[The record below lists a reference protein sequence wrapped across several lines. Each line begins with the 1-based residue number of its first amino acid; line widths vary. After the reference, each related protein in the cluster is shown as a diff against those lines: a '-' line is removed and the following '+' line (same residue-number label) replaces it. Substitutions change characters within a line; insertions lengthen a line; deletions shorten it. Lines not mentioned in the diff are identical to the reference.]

1 MRGRDVLAVLAV
13 LLVSLAVWAMPAKSY
28 AAEGDVAQIERT
40 GDQYATFDDAF
51 AAAQDGDTITLL
63 ANAEVAKSLDKSVT
77 IDGQNLY
84 TLTSINHRYGFTWGE
99 GRCLTFKD
107 VTANFY
113 YLIEIE
119 NPGSSSDLGLF
130 YINGKGNAP
139 TFYDDT
145 FDFTFDNA
153 TINMVNGD
161 DAGNAGATN
170 RLHAIYYD
178 SCGGTITMKN
188 GSTVTITDFPE
199 DAIEWGGQENS
210 YLNIEDSTYISDS
223 NRGGI
228 TGTWNV
234 TINRSTVQVLD
245 SDANGSNGG
254 HFDINDSTV
263 IFSGNRAHGLSTGN
277 LFISNSTVTA
287 DNNTYIGIAV
297 GRDLIIDNKSIV
309 TVSGNAHG
317 EAAGYAG
324 MRLYGN
330 ASDGHDYQYSI
341 DGTSTVNITNN
352 KNTGLYVRYGTLSV
366 ADGAKLT
373 ITGNQVTND
382 TLDGFGGGLYVG
394 YGANYDPVVTLP
406 ADTVIYNNHAT
417 TGGDDIYVSE
427 GVDGPS
433 LTFGQTGAGWALDGD
448 PDCTDA
454 IDGWYLDGITV
465 AGALDE
471 AVRWEAH
478 ASDPAANY
486 AVEHPVNG
494 TTTVT
499 GLTAL
504 KAAHGIAATVT
515 PADITIYMG
524 GTEGYESVIT
534 GEQGTGDVVGTESNS
549 LPEPGFYI
557 ALPECINEALKD
569 EVGDTPGAVDLSDR
583 ITFRTA
589 TDDPADQREWH
600 FEMYGATASVA
611 YDRFVY
617 RLVPAAGQDPI
628 RLQFTSGDQFFTSD
642 DFDPATIGRLNN
654 QYTMG
659 VYPGDVDQNNIVMD
673 IEVGGRT
680 YTYTVEVGTA
690 TLNIRYVTGEQADV
704 VTDVVSDIADAP
716 DAGERAYAVL
726 PDGAR
731 YTINQSDI
739 DIDVTADAAPSLL
752 FDDVVSDENTAGA
765 QNYDEQLRDCA
776 VEVAAQNGA
785 ALESVG
791 YEAKYLDLVDANN
804 GNVWLQASEPVTVYW
819 PYPEGTDQ
827 NTEFHLVH
835 FEGLNRELAN
845 SEIAGGIANAPTS
858 YIEVENTEHGIRF
871 TTDGFSPFVL
881 MWDASEESASTPDEP
896 ATKPEQPAPGEI
908 LAATGDSTPVLI
920 AGIAAA
926 GAACVAISFAVR
938 KHGKA

>member
-1 MRGRDVLAVLAV
+1 MRGRNVLVVLAV
-13 LLVSLAVWAMPAKSY
+13 LLVSLAVWATPVSAYADGNVARVNGVEYTTVSDALKAALAGDSSEDSPAKVEILQSCNLD
-28 AAEGDVAQIERT
+28 ATIAIQANKHLTIWAEEGAGVILTDNSRRGITLSTGSSLEVQNITLNTNGQIYLNGQNGTLHFVNAGLNMDGEMYKFRPT
-40 GDQYATFDDAF
+40 GYYCGAISLEQIGADLTFDGSNVKIENYCEQGSAVRWDA
-51 AAAQDGDTITLL
+51 ADGDGYR
-63 ANAEVAKSLDKSVT
+63 V
-77 IDGQNLY
+77 
-84 TLTSINHRYGFTWGE
+84 SIINGTTFESSNCYAGFT
-99 GRCLTFKD
+99 
-107 VTANFY
+107 
-113 YLIEIE
+113 
-119 NPGSSSDLGLF
+119 
-130 YINGKGNAP
+130 
-139 TFYDDT
+139 
-145 FDFTFDNA
+145 
-153 TINMVNGD
+153 
-161 DAGNAGATN
+161 
-170 RLHAIYYD
+170 
-178 SCGGTITMKN
+178 GTCH
-188 GSTVTITDFPE
+188 V
-199 DAIEWGGQENS
+199 
-210 YLNIEDSTYISDS
+210 LIEDSEVNVHDH
-223 NRGGI
+223 RGNGANGSHFNI
-228 TGTWNV
+228 AD
-234 TINRSTVQVLD
+234 STVYFND
-245 SDANGSNGG
+245 NGSNGLSAG
-254 HFDINDSTV
+254 ILTIDHSTV
-263 IFSGNRAHGLSTGN
+263 YANGNGMNGIITNNVMQVVNQSNVTVEHNLCSTNSQWTHAAAICVGAGDSK
-277 LFISNSTVTA
+277 IENSTVTVR
-287 DNNTYIGIAV
+287 DNLGGGIYQKSATDTLTISDNATVVIQGNT
-297 GRDLIIDNKSIV
+297 
-309 TVSGNAHG
+309 
-317 EAAGYAG
+317 
-324 MRLYGN
+324 
-330 ASDGHDYQYSI
+330 
-341 DGTSTVNITNN
+341 
-352 KNTGLYVRYGTLSV
+352 
-366 ADGAKLT
+366 AKLKEH
-373 ITGNQVTND
+373 
-382 TLDGFGGGLYVG
+382 GGGVYVNG
-394 YGANYDPVVTLP
+394 TMSLGARVAL
-406 ADTVIYNNHAT
+406 YNNHAEIA
-417 TGGDDIYVSE
+417 GDDIYCSE
-427 GVDGPS
+427 TGTVTFSQVDS
-433 LTFGQTGAGWALDGD
+433 SWRLDGTRLSD
-448 PDCTDA
+448 IDEENALVTDSDDCTEA
-454 IDGWYLDGITV
+454 IDGWYMD
-465 AGALDE
+465 AEGA
-471 AVRWEAH
+471 RWEAH
-478 ASDPAANY
+478 ADDPANNI
-486 AVEHPVNG
+486 VELYPVNG

-499 GLTAL
+499 GPTAL
-504 KAAHGIAATVT
+504 KAAHGITATVT

-534 GEQGTGDVVGTESNS
+534 GEQGTGDVVGAESDS

-557 ALPECINEALKD
+557 TLPECINEALKA
-569 EVGDTPGAVDLSDR
+569 EVGDAPGAVDLSDR

-680 YTYTVEVGTA
+680 YTYTVEVDTA

-726 PDGAR
+726 PDDTR

-739 DIDVTADAAPSLL
+739 DIDVTEDAAPSLL

-765 QNYDEQLRDCA
+765 QNYDEQLRDRA
-776 VEVAAQNGA
+776 VEVAVQNGA

-845 SEIAGGIANAPTS
+845 GEIAGGIANAPTS

-881 MWDASEESASTPDEP
+881 MWDASEEPVPTPDEP
-896 ATKPEQPAPGEI
+896 ATKPAKPVEDGT